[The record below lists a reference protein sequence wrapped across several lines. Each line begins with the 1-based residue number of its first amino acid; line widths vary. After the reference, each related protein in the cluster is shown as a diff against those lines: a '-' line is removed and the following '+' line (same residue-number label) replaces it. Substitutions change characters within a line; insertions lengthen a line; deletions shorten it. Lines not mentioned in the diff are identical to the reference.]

1 MSRITVKIPTQLR
14 DTASGNATVEV
25 SGETVAQALESL
37 FEAHPALKERI
48 SDENG
53 VRRFINLYVDG
64 EDVRFLDGV
73 DTPTPAGCELTILPA
88 VAGG

>member
-1 MSRITVKIPTQLR
+1 MSQVTVKIPAQLR
-14 DTASGNATVEV
+14 DTASGNATVDV
-25 SGETVAQALESL
+25 SGETVGQALDAV
-37 FEAHPALKERI
+37 FEAHPALKDRI

-53 VRRFINLYVDG
+53 VRRFINLYVNG

-73 DTPTPAGCELTILPA
+73 NTATPPGCELTILPA

>member
-1 MSRITVKIPTQLR
+1 MSQITVKIPTQLR

-25 SGETVAQALESL
+25 AGDTVAQALEAL
-37 FEAHPALKERI
+37 FVVHPALKERI

-53 VRRFINLYVDG
+53 VRRFINLYVNG

-73 DTPTPAGCELTILPA
+73 DTATPAGCELTILPA

>member
-1 MSRITVKIPTQLR
+1 MSQVTVKIPAQLR
-14 DTASGNATVEV
+14 DTASGNATVDV
-25 SGETVAQALESL
+25 SGETVGQALDAL
-37 FEAHPALKERI
+37 FEAHPALKDRI

-53 VRRFINLYVDG
+53 VRRFINLYVNG

-73 DTPTPAGCELTILPA
+73 DTATPAGCELTILPA